1 MTSRKLK
8 KFANG
13 YGRKHSR
20 PNISATQQPT
30 VRSYMELLRTGLLMN
45 KEKKEKD
52 IKTDNIDLSSPRYLS
67 DTRCKGWILEPVC
80 PTYSGGNLLQTEIY
94 TNVIPIR
101 V

>member
-1 MTSRKLK
+1 
-8 KFANG
+8 
-13 YGRKHSR
+13 
-20 PNISATQQPT
+20 
-30 VRSYMELLRTGLLMN
+30 MELLRTGLLMN